1 MVKFSNTIH
10 RKDTNL
16 LWAWSVSSALTL
28 SLSAC
33 HWGTLGLLAANVWL
47 FYPHSPYSSHPSFLP
62 PLAPFSRS
70 SCQALASLHSPSLFW
85 PLTMPVNLI
94 SIRITGGLVKI
105 WLPGLQPLSV
115 CDSFSKSSEAHE
127 PTFIGAEWCWCQS
140 PKDPWFLI
148 HTLGRAAPCHRVGK
162 EVGRNQL
169 GRVPKPTHR
178 PITLKFFAGPLSPGM

>member
-1 MVKFSNTIH
+1 MSLKCSLCTH
-10 RKDTNL
+10 PL
-16 LWAWSVSSALTL
+16 SVCLP
-28 SLSAC
+28 
-33 HWGTLGLLAANVWL
+33 LGHSRTLAANVWL

-85 PLTMPVNLI
+85 PVTMPVNLI

-105 WLPGLQPLSV
+105 WLPGLQPWSV

-148 HTLGRAAPCHRVGK
+148 HALGRAAPCHRVGK

-169 GRVPKPTHR
+169 KKGDQHFSISTW
-178 PITLKFFAGPLSPGM
+178 LKFQAR